1 MITKAVAAPISTD
14 DNTDVIF
21 DYTSSIALLLLAYF
35 SIKESEIDIT
45 EMWLYTILSFSFIF
59 LKAGFFTWFCIKKY
73 HDTGD
78 HLFIVYVIVILAV
91 GFVAVVYT
99 SITIHLSIYIIN
111 EDKGHLG
118 DRVHD
123 FSLRYPKAGFYIS
136 LIQVFFLDISQFI
149 FLGIYASRGYYES
162 NRYLFIVIPT
172 LLMALCAT
180 TKCIYVIFTS
190 ETSGRKKTSGRQ
202 IVKNIV
208 KGQFYQSLLLMLFA
222 GDVIEMLLLN
232 LDPIWTKVY
241 LTIDATSFV
250 LGGIV
255 INAAEKKAEEKAKRN
270 SVVGGQQPQTRE
282 GPTTV

>member
-14 DNTDVIF
+14 DNTDVVF

-35 SIKESEIDIT
+35 SIKESEID
-45 EMWLYTILSFSFIF
+45 
-59 LKAGFFTWFCIKKY
+59 
-73 HDTGD
+73 
-78 HLFIVYVIVILAV
+78 
-91 GFVAVVYT
+91 
-99 SITIHLSIYIIN
+99 
-111 EDKGHLG
+111 KGRLG
-118 DRVHD
+118 DRVHN
-123 FSLRYPKAGFYIS
+123 FWIRYPKAGFYIS
-136 LIQVFFLDISQFI
+136 LVQVFFLDISQFI

-172 LLMALCAT
+172 LIMALCAT
-180 TKCIYVIFTS
+180 TKCIYVIVNS
-190 ETSGRKKTSGRQ
+190 ETSGRKQTSGKQ

-208 KGQFYQSLLLMLFA
+208 KGQFYQSLLLILFA

-241 LTIDATSFV
+241 LTTDATSFV

-270 SVVGGQQPQTRE
+270 SVVGGQQLQTRE